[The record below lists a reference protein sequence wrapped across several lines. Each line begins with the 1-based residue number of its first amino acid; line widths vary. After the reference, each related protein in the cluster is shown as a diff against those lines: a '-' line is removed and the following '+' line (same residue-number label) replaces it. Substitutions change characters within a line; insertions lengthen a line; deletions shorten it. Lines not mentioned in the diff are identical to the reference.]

1 MIIDVL
7 GQTPDAHYQPHHMR
21 VDDPNVSAL
30 GVLVNSMFSNLMAFS
45 LV

>member
-7 GQTPDAHYQPHHMR
+7 GETPDAHYQPQHMR

-30 GVLVNSMFSNLMAFS
+30 DVLVNSVFSKLMAFS

>member
-1 MIIDVL
+1 MIIDML
-7 GQTPDAHYQPHHMR
+7 GQTSDLHYQPHHMR
-21 VDDPNVSAL
+21 VDGPNVSAW